1 MEFTT
6 LNNDNPVV
14 IPAVEEKVYDKQ
26 WLSHIRINST
36 PNKATVIA
44 HLVPYNGESVLAE
57 PDEEIKIEN
66 IFEAMQDENRP
77 AELRMMYAQVME
89 LLLQTVK
96 VEKAYIKEVARL
108 EAERKEAERLENE
121 RLESERL
128 EAERL
133 ARLEEERLAEER
145 EIKRLAELARLAEEQ
160 RLLDEQNVEE
170 NITEEDTTDEEPTP
184 EL

>member
-6 LNNDNPVV
+6 IENAEPTI
-14 IPAVEEKVYDKQ
+14 IPAVAEKVYDKL

-57 PDEEIKIEN
+57 PIEDIVIDN
-66 IFEAMQDENRP
+66 IFAEIQNESKP
-77 AELRMMYAQVME
+77 AELRTMYAQVME

-96 VEKAYIKEVARL
+96 AEKEYQK
-108 EAERKEAERLENE
+108 
-121 RLESERL
+121 
-128 EAERL
+128 
-133 ARLEEERLAEER
+133 
-145 EIKRLAELARLAEEQ
+145 
-160 RLLDEQNVEE
+160 NVEE

>member
-36 PNKATVIA
+36 PEKATVVA
-44 HLVPYNGESVLAE
+44 HLVPYNGESILAE
-57 PDEEIKIEN
+57 PDEAIKIEN
-66 IFEAMQDENRP
+66 IFAEMQNP
-77 AELRMMYAQVME
+77 NKPVELRTMYAQVME

-96 VEKAYIKEVARL
+96 AEKAYAKAKAIAD
-108 EAERKEAERLENE
+108 
-121 RLESERL
+121 
-128 EAERL
+128 
-133 ARLEEERLAEER
+133 EE
-145 EIKRLAELARLAEEQ
+145 ARLAEEQ

-170 NITEEDTTDEEPTP
+170 NITEEDTTDEVPTP

>member
-36 PNKATVIA
+36 PEKATVVA
-44 HLVPYNGESVLAE
+44 HLVPYNGESILAE
-57 PDEEIKIEN
+57 PEEHIVIEN
-66 IFEAMQDENRP
+66 IFAEMQNESKP

-96 VEKAYIKEVARL
+96 AEKAYNKEVARL
-108 EAERKEAERLENE
+108 EAERLEAERLEKE
-121 RLESERL
+121 RLEAERL

-133 ARLEEERLAEER
+133 ARIEAE
-145 EIKRLAELARLAEEQ
+145 RLAEEQ
-160 RLLDEQNVEE
+160 RLLEEQNVEE